1 MSKIKGVLS
10 RRTAKAPPIA
20 RGGVQMSQSEVVN
33 EITEATRTSAQKFA
47 SAYAE
52 WMEATATVAKMDAG
66 SSGWGDEEADAAIDR
81 LAAAERQLIFT
92 AAIGGPQ
99 LLAKLEVLEMMLSDR
114 EQAGRTYEN
123 RHMLMFTSVKAD
135 LVPVLQHGV
144 GVAE

>member
-1 MSKIKGVLS
+1 
-10 RRTAKAPPIA
+10 
-20 RGGVQMSQSEVVN
+20 MSQSNIMN
-33 EITEATRTSAQKFA
+33 EITPAQKFA

-66 SSGWGDEEADAAIDR
+66 SGGMEDEEADAAVER
-81 LAAAERQLIFT
+81 LAASERQLIFT
-92 AAIGGPQ
+92 PASCGPQ
-99 LLAKLEVLEMMLSDR
+99 MLAKFEVLEKMLSDR
-114 EQAGRTYEN
+114 DHNGRTYEN